1 MMGDR
6 LHRLQVSRGIACSR
20 KQPLRVQPVLTLP
33 KKLPKESATS
43 PRGPFEQPTESSV
56 AASVIQG
63 FVGKPTESPL
73 PVMPIASPPP
83 FPLLA

>member
-6 LHRLQVSRGIACSR
+6 GHRLEVSPMI
-20 KQPLRVQPVLTLP
+20 LP
-33 KKLPKESATS
+33 KKLPKESVA
-43 PRGPFEQPTESSV
+43 GPGGLVGQPTESSV
-56 AASVIQG
+56 AASVARG
-63 FVGKPTESPL
+63 FVGKPAESPL